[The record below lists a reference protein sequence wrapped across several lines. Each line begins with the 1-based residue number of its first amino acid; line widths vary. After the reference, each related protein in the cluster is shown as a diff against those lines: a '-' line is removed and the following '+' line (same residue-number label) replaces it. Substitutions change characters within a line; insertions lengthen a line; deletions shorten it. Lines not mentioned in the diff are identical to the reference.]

1 MFDTSSRLHVICWQI
16 SVLFIMQRHSSHSN
30 VKCDCV
36 SAGFGSALLT
46 ESCQLFLPHL
56 TFLLLQLVI
65 ECHFWLTDYTLY
77 LVCEKTNGYRTQVD
91 NGTIIVMQLN
101 WQCYVSQIVAKP
113 FHVKSKKKTRWVK
126 IISRKQQTD
135 SISMKQLGHHV
146 QGSVSGVSQL
156 IWSF

>member
-77 LVCEKTNGYRTQVD
+77 LVCEKTNGYRTQVA
-91 NGTIIVMQLN
+91 NGTIVVMQLN
-101 WQCYVSQIVAKP
+101 WQCYKYA
-113 FHVKSKKKTRWVK
+113 KTRWVK

-135 SISMKQLGHHV
+135 SISMKQLGHHI

-156 IWSF
+156 IWSL